1 MSLKSPFATQV
12 GRSAYSAVV
21 YKEDDLIIAED
32 EVGTV
37 IKEGSNAATI
47 IQAAI
52 DSCGN
57 AGRVILADRFDTA
70 AELTL
75 PALAWTSFSSGI
87 TLQGYG
93 NLTGLN
99 YTPATGHAINMHG
112 SAADVHCFH
121 HKLENFLVTAPST
134 TGGGLK
140 VGGGVSKTVFRYLN
154 FYNIPNGKAIEIAYN
169 ASYGGNALRLYDV
182 NSYNVKYGVYA
193 TGGPS
198 LFISGGKI
206 STFLY
211 GGGGGGLEAIYYDVS
226 GYTGDGWKQFHTV
239 NLEILSPTDQRVMY
253 VQGDKYFTSSHHDLY
268 VDGARLTYLDNGRH
282 AFLGCNIGKIDWS
295 LGTQV
300 TVDQASWRCILD
312 AKDSMFGS
320 AELQTPFRIDTSS
333 PFVANSGAI
342 KNVNDAA
349 AAGGKCAQMDAQ
361 NEYIAIVYA
370 MGDYRMNKYIGRG
383 RYLVVAY
390 AKDTNQITNDLK
402 MYVQAQNGGVHYISE
417 RWFTLGSTYNAIPYS
432 FMLDS
437 NDLAGGVIIYLK
449 KDKANANTISL
460 DYLTIQQVGTDFHQ
474 SLSGGHQFVYF
485 PDAGTLPTAS
495 VAYRG
500 VIAFQGAGAGSA
512 DTFKMCMKAAADTY
526 AWKTIVTG

>member
-1 MSLKSPFATQV
+1 MSVNSPFTTKV
-12 GRSAYSAVV
+12 ELGEYSAIVL
-21 YKEDDLIIAED
+21 KDGSTIIAKDAE
-32 EVGTV
+32 GTI
-37 IKEGSNAATI
+37 IKEGSNGATV

-57 AGRVILADRFDTA
+57 KGKVILADVIDTTA
-70 AELTL
+70 ALTF
-75 PALAWTSFSSGI
+75 PQLAWTSFASGI

-93 NLTGLN
+93 NKSGLN
-99 YTPATGHAINMHG
+99 YTPATGHAITMNG
-112 SAADVHCFH
+112 SALDVHCFH
-121 HKLENFLVTAPST
+121 HKLENFTITAPNT
-134 TGGGLK
+134 TGGGIK
-140 VGGGVSKTVFRYLN
+140 IGGGVSKTVFKDLN
-154 FYNIPNGKAIEIAYN
+154 LYNILNGKAIEVSYN
-169 ASYGGNALRLYDV
+169 ASYGGNILHLYDV
-182 NSYNVKYGVYA
+182 NTYKVKYGIYA

-198 LFISGGKI
+198 IYMTGGHIS
-206 STFLY
+206 SYDY
-211 GGGGGGLEAIYYDVS
+211 GGAGGLEAIYYDVS

-282 AFLGCNIGKIDWS
+282 AFWGCNIGKIDWS

-320 AELQTPFRIDTSS
+320 VELQTPFRIDTSS
-333 PFVANSGAI
+333 PFVTNSGAT

-417 RWFTLGSTYNAIPYS
+417 RWFTLGSTYNAIPYA

-437 NDLAGGVIIYLK
+437 DDLAGGVIIYLK
-449 KDKANANTISL
+449 KDKVNVNTISL

-495 VAYRG
+495 VGYRG
-500 VIAFQGAGAGSA
+500 VIAFQPAGAGSA

-526 AWKTIVTG
+526 SWKTIVTG